1 LLALH
6 RLQAR
11 RLFSCDFR
19 DVKVETYG
27 NVLAAISFLE
37 GLAVADV
44 TTRELDVKDADYPVT
59 IAVRA
64 QKQEGV

>member
-1 LLALH
+1 MSS
-6 RLQAR
+6 AR
-11 RLFSCDFR
+11 RLFSRDFH

-44 TTRELDVKDADYPVT
+44 TTRELDVKDANYPVT

-64 QKQEGV
+64 QKQ